1 MLTIARP
8 ETAPPRR
15 AITSASLNDFR
26 DPAAE
31 RRFERMAMCIPMYP
45 ERAEDVAPRAKA
57 PAVSNPRRG
66 PFWAP
71 MATAKRIA
79 GADAIKAV
87 DLHCRGRNARAACCS
102 AVGVAR
108 IRPEP
113 V

>member
-45 ERAEDVAPRAKA
+45 ERAENVAPRAKA
-57 PAVSNPRRG
+57 HAVSNARRG

-71 MATAKRIA
+71 MATEKRIA
-79 GADAIKAV
+79 RADAISAI
-87 DLHCRGRNARAACCS
+87 DLYCRRTNARAPGRF
-102 AVGVAR
+102 AVMLYR
-108 IRPEP
+108 
-113 V
+113 

>member
-45 ERAEDVAPRAKA
+45 ERAENVAPRPKA

-71 MATAKRIA
+71 MSTAKRIA
-79 GADAIKAV
+79 SADAIRAI
-87 DLHCRGRNARAACCS
+87 DLYCRRRYARAACWI
-102 AVGVAR
+102 AVAVPR
-108 IRPEP
+108 TRFEP
-113 V
+113 